1 MDYSF
6 DYAYNGDGLGFLI
19 FWILYGLFSG
29 GFGIALYVLRSY
41 GVYSIAKNRGIRR
54 AWFAWLP
61 LVDQYM
67 LGCISDQYR
76 YVAKGQVKNKR
87 KVMLTLNI
95 LLGVLSVVF
104 MVLYI
109 VLLVGAIQGTMGAM
123 NGNAVAS
130 RAMGIVLAIL
140 GCFLP
145 TLGLGIAATVFR
157 YMALYDLYTSCSPA
171 NNVLFLVLSIF
182 FPVTEPFFL
191 FFNRKKEDGMP
202 PRKQT
207 QPEEPVYRTLPEYRP
222 EPEADSWNRPD
233 YE

>member
-1 MDYSF
+1 MEYSF
-6 DYAYNGDGLGFLI
+6 DYSYGGDGLGVMI
-19 FWILYGLFSG
+19 FWILYSVFSG

-87 KVMLTLNI
+87 KSLLALNI
-95 LLGVLSVVF
+95 ISWILALAIVILAVVVSVLLMGGLMGGYADAIMEGEGLVPMLIMLGLCLPLLGISIAVIVV
-104 MVLYI
+104 
-109 VLLVGAIQGTMGAM
+109 
-123 NGNAVAS
+123 
-130 RAMGIVLAIL
+130 
-140 GCFLP
+140 
-145 TLGLGIAATVFR
+145 R
-157 YMALYDLYTSCSPA
+157 YMALYDLYTSCSPV
-171 NNVLFLVLSIF
+171 NNVLFLALSIF
-182 FPVTEPFFL
+182 VPVTEPFFL
-191 FFNRKKEDGMP
+191 FFIRKKEDGMP

-207 QPEEPVYRTLPEYRP
+207 PPVEPQYQ
-222 EPEADSWNRPD
+222 PD

>member
-6 DYAYNGDGLGFLI
+6 DYSFGGDGLGILV
-19 FWILYGLFSG
+19 FWILYALFSG

-61 LVDQYM
+61 VVDQYM

-87 KVMLTLNI
+87 KVLLTLNI
-95 LLGVLSVVF
+95 LLGVLYVVF
-104 MVLYI
+104 AVLYI
-109 VLLVGAIQGTMGAM
+109 VLLVGAIQGTVGAM
-123 NGNAVAS
+123 NGNADAS
-130 RAMGIVLAIL
+130 QAMGTVLAIL
-140 GCFLP
+140 GCTLP
-145 TLGLGIAATVFR
+145 ALGLGIASTVLR

-171 NNVLFLVLSIF
+171 NNVLFLVLSIV

-207 QPEEPVYRTLPEYRP
+207 PPVEPEYRTLPEYRH
-222 EPEADSWNRPD
+222 EPETDSWNRPD

>member
-1 MDYSF
+1 MEYSF
-6 DYAYNGDGLGFLI
+6 DYAFDGTHFGILI
-19 FWILYGLFSG
+19 FWILYGLFCG

-87 KVMLTLNI
+87 KILLTLNI

-104 MVLYI
+104 VVLYI

-130 RAMGIVLAIL
+130 RIMGNVLAIL

-145 TLGLGIAATVFR
+145 MLGLSIAATVFR

-171 NNVLFLVLSIF
+171 NNVLFLVLSIII
-182 FPVTEPFFL
+182 PVTEPFFL

-207 QPEEPVYRTLPEYRP
+207 PPVEPVYRSQLET
-222 EPEADSWNRPD
+222 DSWNRPD

>member
-1 MDYSF
+1 MEYSF
-6 DYAYNGDGLGFLI
+6 DYSFGGDGLGMMI
-19 FWILYGLFSG
+19 FWILYSLFSG

-87 KVMLTLNI
+87 KSLLALNI
-95 LLGVLSVVF
+95 ISWILALAIVILAVVVSVLLMGGLMGGYADAIMEGEGLVPMLIMLGLCLPLLGISIAVIVV
-104 MVLYI
+104 
-109 VLLVGAIQGTMGAM
+109 
-123 NGNAVAS
+123 
-130 RAMGIVLAIL
+130 
-140 GCFLP
+140 
-145 TLGLGIAATVFR
+145 R

-171 NNVLFLVLSIF
+171 NNVLFLALSIF
-182 FPVTEPFFL
+182 VPVTEPFFL
-191 FFNRKKEDGMP
+191 FFIRKKEDGMP

-207 QPEEPVYRTLPEYRP
+207 PPVEPQYQ
-222 EPEADSWNRPD
+222 PD

>member
-1 MDYSF
+1 MEYSF
-6 DYAYNGDGLGFLI
+6 GYAFDGDGFGILI

-95 LLGVLSVVF
+95 LLGVLSVAF
-104 MVLYI
+104 AVLYI

-130 RAMGIVLAIL
+130 RAMGIVFAVL
-140 GCFLP
+140 GFSLP
-145 TLGLGIAATVFR
+145 ALGLGIASTVFR

-182 FPVTEPFFL
+182 IPVTEPFFL

-207 QPEEPVYRTLPEYRP
+207 PPVEPVYRPAAET
-222 EPEADSWNRPD
+222 DSWHQPD